1 MSARLTFVLA
11 ASPYSGQTAATVLKL
26 AAAALESGHAPAIF
40 ATADGAY
47 GFVKGQK
54 GAGAFDVGAAGE
66 ALLARGGAV
75 HL

>member
-26 AAAALESGHAPAIF
+26 AAAALESGHAPVIF

-47 GFVKGQK
+47 GFVKGQTP
-54 GAGAFDVGAAGE
+54 AGVFDVGAAAE
-66 ALLARGGAV
+66 AFLTRGGEV

>member
-1 MSARLTFVLA
+1 MVERLTFVLT
-11 ASPYSGQTAATVLKL
+11 ASPYAGETAATVLKL
-26 AAAALESGHAPAIF
+26 ATAALDVGQRPAIF

-54 GAGAFDVGAAGE
+54 ATDVFDVGAAAE
-66 ALLARGGAV
+66 TFLARGGEV